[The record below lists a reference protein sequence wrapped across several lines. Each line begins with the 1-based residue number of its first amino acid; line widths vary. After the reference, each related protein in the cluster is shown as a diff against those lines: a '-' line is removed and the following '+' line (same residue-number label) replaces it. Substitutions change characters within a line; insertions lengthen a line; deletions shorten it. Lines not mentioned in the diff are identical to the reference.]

1 MGHRPYPN
9 AERARAQLSR
19 HADETAAYS
28 NFALAASAG
37 SAAEWVQVPEGWST
51 AAAAKMAAPFQ
62 AFTASAHRIQPP
74 TLPFLRV
81 APGRAV
87 LPGGISVEVEDNT
100 MTLGQA
106 VERAL
111 VTISNPRDPR

>member
-19 HADETAAYS
+19 HADETAAHV
-28 NFALAASAG
+28 
-37 SAAEWVQVPEGWST
+37 EWVKVPEGWSKS
-51 AAAAKMAAPFQ
+51 AAAKVAAPFQ
-62 AFTASAHRIQPP
+62 AFAASARRIQPP